1 MKIILTGSLGHISR
15 PLAQQLLNEGHH
27 ITVISSKANKQQEI
41 EALGAVA
48 AIGSVEDPEFLTT
61 VFAGADAVYTMVPPN
76 NYFDAKLDLIA
87 YYHTIGRNYTQAIKQ
102 AGVKRVVN
110 LSTIGGHL
118 ASGNGILRGAHGVEQ
133 QLNTLAA
140 TVKLTHIRPTSFYYN
155 LLGYIEMI
163 KKTGMIAV
171 NYGLDQKVPW
181 VSPLDIAAAV
191 AEELVTEGENHKIR
205 YVASEER
212 SGNDVAAILGAAI
225 GKPDLQWVMVSDETV
240 LNGLVEVGMN
250 PTIAA
255 GLVEM
260 YAALNSGLLAED
272 YVLNKPVVMGKVKLS
287 DFAKEFALAFE
298 QKY

>member
-1 MKIILTGSLGHISR
+1 MKIILTGSLGHISK

-27 ITVISSKANKQQEI
+27 VTIISSKADKQQET
-41 EALGAVA
+41 EALGAKA
-48 AIGSVEDPEFLTT
+48 AIGSVEDPEFLTE

-76 NYFDAKLDLIA
+76 NYFDPNLDLIA
-87 YYHTIGRNYTQAIKQ
+87 YYHTIGRNYAQAIEQ

-118 ASGNGILRGAHGVEQ
+118 AAGNGILRGAHGVEQ
-133 QLNTLAA
+133 LLNTLTE
-140 TVKLTHIRPTSFYYN
+140 TVNLTHIRPTSFYYN
-155 LLGYIEMI
+155 LLGYIDMI
-163 KKTGMIAV
+163 KKTGTIAV
-171 NYGLDQKVPW
+171 NYGLDREVPW

-191 AEELVTEGENHKIR
+191 AEELVAAGQNHKVR
-205 YVASEER
+205 YVASEDR
-212 SGNDVAAILGAAI
+212 TGNDVAEILGAAI
-225 GKPDLQWVMVSDETV
+225 GKPDLKWVQVSDETV
-240 LNGLVEVGMN
+240 LNGLTSVGMN

-272 YVLNKPVVMGKVKLS
+272 YLLHKPAVMGKVKLS

-298 QKY
+298 QK